1 MISELDKATPEGTIW
16 SAGLSLAGIISIPIW
31 IKLYNKWDRQLRSS
45 NADRKWLWF
54 NMVFVIMA
62 QFATVSFI
70 WTVNLPYHEYS
81 VPHGVTAALYFYLTL
96 LLGTVAILVVRQIDD
111 YPKDVIKMR
120 LALNLAGYAC
130 MVLLGLSV
138 RALDPSVCEA
148 PCKPLFM
155 NAGMDPDH
163 DHIIHYKVALFAW
176 LMVFTAQIGYFYT
189 FNYDL
194 EDESIIE

>member
-1 MISELDKATPEGTIW
+1 MISELDKDTPEGTIW

-163 DHIIHYKVALFAW
+163 DHIIHYKVALFEW

-194 EDESIIE
+194 EDESILE